1 LVQQR
6 LKKMKIPA
14 INERDFDR
22 RALQFLRGSQSAE
35 SATKN
40 NDSMLFVHARRS
52 PERNLTRSGIISFTV
67 IFSRVMRG
75 VGLRIPG
82 LFVAFSVLFAKAW
95 PNAYSKS

>member
-1 LVQQR
+1 
-6 LKKMKIPA
+6 MKIPA
-14 INERDFDR
+14 INQRDFDR

-35 SATKN
+35 SAAKN

-95 PNAYSKS
+95 PNAHSKP